1 MPRLASLIQR
11 QTTRLTP
18 LYLWLGV
25 QGHELYTNLCMKAV
39 NQSIGR
45 AVRHQNDYAAL
56 ILLDR
61 RYGRP
66 EIKQR
71 LPGWIRKEVSVADRF
86 GGLIKQTAAFFK
98 DRKTAAS

>member
-1 MPRLASLIQR
+1 M
-11 QTTRLTP
+11 
-18 LYLWLGV
+18 
-25 QGHELYTNLCMKAV
+25 QGQELYTNLCMKAV

-66 EIKQR
+66 EIRQR
-71 LPGWIRKEVSVADRF
+71 LPGWIRDQVTVADRF
-86 GGLIKQTAAFFK
+86 GAMVQQTAAFFK
-98 DRKTAAS
+98 NRKT

>member
-1 MPRLASLIQR
+1 MSGFCDA
-11 QTTRLTP
+11 
-18 LYLWLGV
+18 

-61 RYGRP
+61 RYARP
-66 EIKQR
+66 EIRQR
-71 LPGWIRKEVSVADRF
+71 LPGWIRNQVTVADRF
-86 GGLIKQTAAFFK
+86 GGMVQQTAAFFK
-98 DRKTAAS
+98 NRKS